1 MTEPTA
7 SRPVPDRGIKRLSIP
22 EAVAQ
27 SLQQRILSG
36 EFKEGDALIQEALAN
51 EYQVSRMPIRE
62 ALRQLEATGL
72 VAMQLHKGA
81 VVTSIPLEQI
91 AELFELRAL
100 LEGDILAHSLPK
112 MADSDLDAARAIIVQ
127 LEQAYDA
134 GEVSR
139 WGELNWQFH
148 RSLYLAAN
156 RVQTL
161 ALIQTVNIQTDRY
174 IRLQLLMTDAIAGAE
189 AEHQE
194 LLQLCAAR
202 EVKPAVAFLRKHIR
216 DAGANLVRAISESR
230 TANAA

>member
-7 SRPVPDRGIKRLSIP
+7 TPSMPDRGIKRLSIP

-36 EFKEGDALIQEALAN
+36 EFKEGDALIQETLAN

-72 VAMQLHKGA
+72 VAMQMHKGA

-100 LEGDILAHSLPK
+100 LEGDILAHSVPR
-112 MADSDLDAARAIIVQ
+112 MADTDLDAARAIVVQ
-127 LEQAYDA
+127 LEQAYEA

-156 RVQTL
+156 RIQTL

-189 AEHQE
+189 AEHRE
-194 LLQLCAAR
+194 LLRLCAAR

-216 DAGANLVRAISESR
+216 DAGANLVQAISASR